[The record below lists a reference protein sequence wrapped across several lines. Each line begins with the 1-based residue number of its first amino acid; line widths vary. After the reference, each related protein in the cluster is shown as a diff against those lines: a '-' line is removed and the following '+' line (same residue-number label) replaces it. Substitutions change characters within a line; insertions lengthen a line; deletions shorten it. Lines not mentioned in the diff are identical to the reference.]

1 MYQPASNGSEN
12 FEELFR
18 LHYSNLCITA
28 YYVVANEEVA
38 KDIVQDFFLYCWNK
52 RNELQITNFVSY
64 ASRSVRNAA
73 INYVKRAGRISFEPP
88 EALVERGERIPDEV
102 YQPDESKNAALWAAI
117 SRLPEQRQRIFLMS
131 NRDELKY
138 KDIADKLGIS
148 INTVKTQIKIAYQFL
163 RKECDWIVKLVVLIN
178 FLG

>member
-1 MYQPASNGSEN
+1 MFQPDINRSEN

-18 LHYSNLCITA
+18 LHYSNLCVTA
-28 YYVVANEEVA
+28 YYVVGDEETA

-52 RNELQITNFVSY
+52 RNALSIANFASY
-64 ASRSVRNAA
+64 ASRSVRNASL
-73 INYVKRAGRISFEPP
+73 NYIKKAGRIDFEPP
-88 EALVERGERIPDEV
+88 ETIVVRAEQIPDED

-131 NRDELKY
+131 NKDELKY

-148 INTVKTQIKIAYQFL
+148 INTVKTQIKLAYQFL
-163 RKECDWIVKLVVLIN
+163 RKECDWVIKILIFIN
-178 FLG
+178 FLP